1 MPIYEYECPDCG
13 HRFER
18 LQPVTAEEVEVCP
31 NCGGQARRILQ
42 PVGIIFKGSGFYS
55 TDHRSPPPAE
65 KPPESKVEK
74 EKSKKK
80 E

>member
-1 MPIYEYECPDCG
+1 MPVYEYECPDCG

-18 LQPVTAEEVEVCP
+18 LQPVTAQKVEVCP
-31 NCGGQARRILQ
+31 NCGGQARRLLQ
-42 PVGIIFKGSGFYS
+42 PVGIIFKGAGFYS

-65 KPPESKVEK
+65 KKGESGTK
-74 EKSKKK
+74 EKASAK